1 MTEKPI
7 IWSIVLEP
15 DYQCEWYVGEVWVE
29 IAGHQWREDTVVDVD
44 YTNFERRLEEQV
56 NIIKSMFST
65 GNHETLFGF

>member
-29 IAGHQWREDTVVDVD
+29 VAGHQWREDTVVDVD
-44 YTNFERRLEEQV
+44 YTNFERRLAEQV

>member
-29 IAGHQWREDTVVDVD
+29 VAGHQWREDTVVDVD
-44 YTNFERRLEEQV
+44 YTNFERRLVEQV